1 MAGLVQGLALVT
13 FPAAGSIFTSREGYA
28 LSPTQYGAMF
38 LPQVAFAILAS
49 ATAPALARR
58 WSLRSVFMCGLAGD
72 LASMVLL
79 ALSRTAVSS
88 PALAYVL
95 LLVATGALGAG
106 FGATVTALNTFAEEF
121 FPHAA
126 DRAVLA
132 MNVLLGTGTALA
144 PLLVASFAAIGAWW
158 LLPIIVACV
167 LVVLLLLALRAPLSP
182 GTPRNEADAATR
194 GAEPAGPLR
203 GMPVRFW
210 LYAAA
215 ALLYGM
221 VETLNG
227 NWSMLYLVHQ
237 RGIPSHWASLSLT
250 AFWAMVTV
258 GRLLASFSSGRIP
271 ARSIY
276 LILPVLT
283 LFAFLVA
290 SKVSTA
296 PGGIMAFGL
305 AGLACS
311 AFLPLT
317 ISFGGEE
324 FSRLT
329 AVVSGE
335 LIAFYQAGYGIAA
348 FGVGPLQ
355 DATGILLSAVYAW
368 ASVVG
373 AMMAVVAFVLLLR
386 PGAGR
391 RARGPS

>member
-1 MAGLVQGLALVT
+1 MVI
-13 FPAAGSIFTSREGYA
+13 FPAAGSIFTSPQGYA

-38 LPQVAFAILAS
+38 LPQVLLAILAS
-49 ATAPALARR
+49 AIAPALARR
-58 WSLRSVFMCGLAGD
+58 WTLRRVFIAGLAGD
-72 LASMVLL
+72 LASMILL
-79 ALSRTAVSS
+79 ALSRPAVSA

-95 LLVATGALGAG
+95 LLLATGALGVG
-106 FGATVTALNTFAEEF
+106 FGAAVTALNTFAEEF
-121 FPHAA
+121 FPSAA

-144 PLLVASFAAIGAWW
+144 PLLVAAFAAIGAWW
-158 LLPIIVACV
+158 FLPIIMACV
-167 LVVLLLLALRAPLSP
+167 LVVLVLLTLRASLSP
-182 GTPRNEADAATR
+182 GTPGNAGSAGGNGAA
-194 GAEPAGPLR
+194 AGFLR
-203 GMPVRFW
+203 GLPVRFW

-227 NWSMLYLVHQ
+227 NWSMLYLVRQ
-237 RGIPSHWASLSLT
+237 RGIPSHWASLALT

-258 GRLLASFSSGRIP
+258 GRLLASVVSAGIP

-276 LILPVLT
+276 LGLPVLV
-283 LFAFLVA
+283 LLAFLITSRIA
-290 SKVSTA
+290 TA
-296 PGGIMAFGL
+296 AGGIAAFGL

-355 DATGILLSAVYAW
+355 DATGIPLSAVYAS
-368 ASVVG
+368 ASVVAA
-373 AMMAVVAFVLLLR
+373 AMAAVAFLVIRR
-386 PGAGR
+386 PPAIHSAIR
-391 RARGPS
+391 RRT

>member
-1 MAGLVQGLALVT
+1 VQGLALVT
-13 FPAAGSIFTSREGYA
+13 FPAAGSIFTSRQGYA

-38 LPQVAFAILAS
+38 LPQVVLAILTS
-49 ATAPALARR
+49 AVAPALARR
-58 WSLRSVFMCGLAGD
+58 WTLRGVFMAGLAGD
-72 LASMVLL
+72 LASMILL
-79 ALSRTAVSS
+79 ALSRPAVSS

-95 LLVATGALGAG
+95 LLLATGALGVG
-106 FGATVTALNTFAEEF
+106 FGAAVTALNTFAEEF
-121 FPHAA
+121 FPRAA

-144 PLLVASFAAIGAWW
+144 PLLVAAFAAIGAWW

-167 LVVLLLLALRAPLSP
+167 LVVLLLLTLCAPLSP
-182 GTPRNEADAATR
+182 GAPRIGVGGEGNGAA
-194 GAEPAGPLR
+194 PAGFLR
-203 GMPVRFW
+203 GLPVRFCA
-210 LYAAA
+210 YAAA
-215 ALLYGM
+215 ALLYGI

-227 NWSMLYLVHQ
+227 NWSMLYLVRQ
-237 RGIPSHWASLSLT
+237 RGIQSHWASLALT

-258 GRLLASFSSGRIP
+258 GRLLASVLSARIS

-276 LILPVLT
+276 LGLPVLT
-283 LFAFLVA
+283 LLAFLITSRVA
-290 SKVSTA
+290 TA
-296 PGGIMAFGL
+296 AGGIVAFGL

-324 FSRLT
+324 FSRVT

-355 DATGILLSAVYAW
+355 HATGIPLSAVYAS
-368 ASVVG
+368 ASVV
-373 AMMAVVAFVLLLR
+373 AAAMAVVASLVIRR
-386 PGAGR
+386 PGVHEDSHR
-391 RARGPS
+391 I

>member
-13 FPAAGSIFTSREGYA
+13 FPAAGSIFTSPQGYA

-38 LPQVAFAILAS
+38 LPQVLFAVLAS
-49 ATAPALARR
+49 AIAPAIARR
-58 WSLRSVFMCGLAGD
+58 WTLRDVFLAGLAGD

-79 ALSRTAVSS
+79 ALSRPGVSA

-95 LLVATGALGAG
+95 LLAATGALGVG
-106 FGATVTALNTFAEEF
+106 FGAAVTALNTFAEEF

-126 DRAVLA
+126 NRAVLA

-144 PLLVASFAAIGAWW
+144 PLLVAAFAAIGAWW

-167 LVVLLLLALRAPLSP
+167 LVVLLLLTLRAPLSP
-182 GTPRNEADAATR
+182 IILGRAGSPGADAA
-194 GAEPAGPLR
+194 AGFLR
-203 GMPVRFW
+203 GLPRRFW

-215 ALLYGM
+215 ALLYGI

-227 NWSMLYLVHQ
+227 NWSIPYLVGE
-237 RGIPSHWASLSLT
+237 RGIPSHWASLALT

-258 GRLLASFSSGRIP
+258 GRVLASFISARIP

-276 LILPVLT
+276 LVLPVLT
-283 LFAFLVA
+283 LLAFLVV
-290 SKVSTA
+290 SRVSTA
-296 PGGIMAFGL
+296 TGGIMAFGL

-348 FGVGPLQ
+348 FAVGPLR
-355 DATGILLSAVYAW
+355 DATGLPLSGVYAS
-368 ASVVG
+368 ASVVA
-373 AMMAVVAFVLLLR
+373 AMVAVVALVLVWR
-386 PGAGR
+386 PGGR
-391 RARGPS
+391 EESQRT

>member
-1 MAGLVQGLALVT
+1 LVT
-13 FPAAGSIFTSREGYA
+13 FPAAGSIFTSRQGYA

-38 LPQVAFAILAS
+38 LPQVALAILSS
-49 ATAPALARR
+49 AIAPALARR
-58 WSLRSVFMCGLAGD
+58 WTLRGVFMAGLAGD
-72 LASMVLL
+72 LASMILL
-79 ALSRTAVSS
+79 ALSR
-88 PALAYVL
+88 PAASAPGVAYVL
-95 LLVATGALGAG
+95 LLLATGALGVG
-106 FGATVTALNTFAEEF
+106 FGAAVTALNTFAEEF
-121 FPHAA
+121 FPRAA

-144 PLLVASFAAIGAWW
+144 PLLVAAFAGIGAWW

-182 GTPRNEADAATR
+182 GAPRSADCT
-194 GAEPAGPLR
+194 GASGGAVTGFLR
-203 GMPVRFW
+203 GLPARFW

-215 ALLYGM
+215 ALLYGI

-227 NWSMLYLVHQ
+227 NWSILYLVRQ
-237 RGIPSHWASLSLT
+237 RGISSHLASLALT

-258 GRLLASFSSGRIP
+258 GRLLASVVSTRIP

-276 LILPVLT
+276 LGLPVLS
-283 LFAFLVA
+283 LLALLVT
-290 SKVSTA
+290 SRIGTA
-296 PGGIMAFGL
+296 AGGIGAFGL

-355 DATGILLSAVYAW
+355 DATGIPLSAVYAS
-368 ASVVG
+368 ASVVAA
-373 AMMAVVAFVLLLR
+373 AMAAVAFLVIRR
-386 PGAGR
+386 PPAIHSAIR
-391 RARGPS
+391 RRT